1 MRRLGCDRVAA
12 LQRTRCV
19 AAILTA
25 SWGSGA
31 RMSTPRAWTRLPPD
45 LLRFA
50 TTERHELYVAVM
62 CVFDDAAVLS
72 PAMTFDQVRVGLDRA
87 GWDHPLEDV
96 QLQQTLD
103 ALTKWRLLDV
113 TQNHAA
119 RYATPEE
126 FERKNLQWSLT
137 GYGQAAVAGVLHAL
151 DALAQ
156 SVSLQPA
163 VIDAIADGLAEICA
177 LSEATPVEVPRIA
190 TRLAEVEGHLASLV
204 TNVRQFNTQLQR
216 LLREDATSNEVFEEV
231 KRRTVTYLKEYVDG
245 VERPAR
251 RVATHVQRVNEIGV
265 ALVFDYALQGANLA
279 PVAGADPSV
288 AWRAERAKR
297 WDALCVWFAPVDAD
311 EPRIASLV
319 VVARHAILQLLRVL
333 ERRWESRRRSAS
345 IADDFRALARWF
357 RDAID
362 DDEAHRLYVVAF
374 GLWSARHAH
383 LRADGVD
390 EVASTTSWTAA
401 PPVLVAP
408 ALRTTG
414 TLTNRGRVASVRDP
428 KAVRARRQREQAEA
442 FLREERTRES
452 LRTSGRVRLST
463 FSGVDAA
470 AFTEL
475 LLLLSEALSASL
487 AADGTRRA
495 TSTDGSVE
503 IVLLAPVDGRR
514 AHLETE
520 HGRLSAPDYEV
531 EINSTMTEASPRKGA
546 ASG

>member
-1 MRRLGCDRVAA
+1 
-12 LQRTRCV
+12 
-19 AAILTA
+19 
-25 SWGSGA
+25 
-31 RMSTPRAWTRLPPD
+31 MSSPRAWTRLPPD

-62 CVFDDAAVLS
+62 CVFDDSAVLS
-72 PAMTFDQVRVGLDRA
+72 PAMTFDQVRTGLA
-87 GWDHPLEDV
+87 SVGWDEPLEDV
-96 QLQQTLD
+96 QLHQTLD

-163 VIDAIADGLAEICA
+163 VIDAIADGLAEIGA
-177 LSEATPVEVPRIA
+177 LAQATPVEVPRIA

-251 RVATHVQRVNEIGV
+251 RVATHVLRLSEIGTSV
-265 ALVFDYALQGANLA
+265 VFDHALKGANLA

-288 AWRAERAKR
+288 VWLAERTKR
-297 WDALCVWFAPVDAD
+297 WDALRVWFAPVDED

-333 ERRWESRRRSAS
+333 ERRWEARRRSAS
-345 IADDFRALARWF
+345 IADDFRALAKWF

-362 DDEAHRLYVVAF
+362 DDEAHRLFVVAF
-374 GLWSARHAH
+374 GLWSSRHAH
-383 LRADGVD
+383 LRAEGVD
-390 EVASTTSWTAA
+390 EVASTTSWTDA

-428 KAVRARRQREQAEA
+428 AALRARRQREQAEA
-442 FLREERTRES
+442 FSREERTRAS
-452 LRTSGRVRLST
+452 LRTTGRVRLST
-463 FSGVDAA
+463 FSGIDAA
-470 AFTEL
+470 AFAEL
-475 LLLLSEALSASL
+475 LMLLSEALSASL
-487 AADGTRRA
+487 AGDGTRRA
-495 TSTDGSVE
+495 TSTDGAVE
-503 IVLLAPVDGRR
+503 IVLVAPTDGQR

-520 HGRLSAPDYEV
+520 HGTLSAPDYEV
-531 EINSTMTEASPRKGA
+531 EIISTLVRASSSKA
-546 ASG
+546 AVSG